1 MSVVKSVREWG
12 KQAVELTY
20 EVQPDDN
27 GQRAVDVLTRR
38 TGMSRLMSKKIR
50 LYGELLCNGKH
61 HRMIDPVCTGDR
73 IVARYDAGAANP
85 DMQPQ
90 TKRFQSAELR
100 QVPGVA
106 FRYLDEWILAA
117 AKPAGMVTHPTYL
130 HETGSLTDL
139 LADTPLHP
147 VSRLDRD
154 TTGIVLIAR
163 NGHAHHVIS
172 RHIMKKTYLA
182 LLHGRFPAASGL
194 INAPIQRAPGSMML
208 REISRNG
215 ASARTIWQELRYF
228 AASDISL
235 VRFELLTGRTHQLRL
250 HSQACG
256 CPIVGETL
264 YGRVTVPDR
273 QERARFLDQWDR
285 LAGHQALHAAS
296 LRFYHP
302 ISLKAM
308 QVTAPLPASFQH
320 LLAVLR
326 VQEKSSG

>member
-1 MSVVKSVREWG
+1 M
-12 KQAVELTY
+12 ELKY
-20 EVQPDDN
+20 EVQACDD

-38 TGMSRLMSKKIR
+38 TGMSRLMAKKIR
-50 LYGELLCNGKH
+50 LYGELLCNGQH
-61 HRMIDPVCTGDR
+61 HRMIDPVFAGDQM
-73 IVARYDAGAANP
+73 VARY
-85 DMQPQ
+85 QPGEPGQ
-90 TKRFQSAELR
+90 DDSLKTETYQPEPLR
-100 QVPGVA
+100 TVPGVA
-106 FRYLDEWILAA
+106 VRYLDEWILLA

-139 LADTPLHP
+139 LADKALHP

-172 RHIMKKTYLA
+172 RHHMQKTYLA

-194 INAPIQRAPGSMML
+194 IHAPIQRAAGSIML
-208 REISRNG
+208 REIDRGG
-215 ASARTIWQELRYF
+215 AAARTIWQELRYY

-264 YGRVTVPDR
+264 YGRMTVDDR
-273 QERARFLDQWDR
+273 HERDRYLDAWDHM
-285 LAGHQALHAAS
+285 AGHQALHAAS
-296 LRFYHP
+296 LRFRHP
-302 ISLKAM
+302 VSGQAM
-308 QVTAPLPASFQH
+308 QVTAPLPVEFRR
-320 LLAVLR
+320 LLATLR
-326 VQEKSSG
+326 DQERRSNLASAVPG